1 MQKKI
6 LSIILCMILCIL
18 PLSGCK
24 KNVGTPEDNAVSP
37 EEEKQEETEVYTF
50 GYTCTTMADNPYFA
64 VLEEAIREEV
74 EKQGGQMI
82 TRDPKGDDTLQLC
95 LLYTSDAADE

>member
-37 EEEKQEETEVYTF
+37 EEEKQEETVWASSENLVNL
-50 GYTCTTMADNPYFA
+50 TT
-64 VLEEAIREEV
+64 
-74 EKQGGQMI
+74 
-82 TRDPKGDDTLQLC
+82 
-95 LLYTSDAADE
+95 

>member
-24 KNVGTPEDNAVSP
+24 KNVGTPEDNAVSQRRRNRKRQKFIHSDIP
-37 EEEKQEETEVYTF
+37 VRRWQIIHTLLCWKRQSEKKWRSKV
-50 GYTCTTMADNPYFA
+50 G
-64 VLEEAIREEV
+64 
-74 EKQGGQMI
+74 K
-82 TRDPKGDDTLQLC
+82 
-95 LLYTSDAADE
+95 

>member
-50 GYTCTTMADNPYFA
+50 GYTCTTMADNFA
-64 VLEEAIREEV
+64 
-74 EKQGGQMI
+74 
-82 TRDPKGDDTLQLC
+82 DTARLHFGNQE
-95 LLYTSDAADE
+95 SHSP

>member
-37 EEEKQEETEVYTF
+37 GGETGRDRSLY
-50 GYTCTTMADNPYFA
+50 
-64 VLEEAIREEV
+64 IR
-74 EKQGGQMI
+74 I
-82 TRDPKGDDTLQLC
+82 YLYDDGR
-95 LLYTSDAADE
+95 